1 MESAPV
7 FLTAF
12 YPIPSASIRQQQL
25 PQQQQQRQ
33 QQQQQQQALLLRLMS
48 QHPCLVTGWVRLI
61 KNNQGRINRKYL
73 LLKKVEQI
81 YYYGT

>member
-12 YPIPSASIRQQQL
+12 YPIQSASIQQQ
-25 PQQQQQRQ
+25 QQQQQRQ
-33 QQQQQQQALLLRLMS
+33 QQQRQQQQQKQQRQAWLLRLMS

-61 KNNQGRINRKYL
+61 ENNQR
-73 LLKKVEQI
+73 
-81 YYYGT
+81 